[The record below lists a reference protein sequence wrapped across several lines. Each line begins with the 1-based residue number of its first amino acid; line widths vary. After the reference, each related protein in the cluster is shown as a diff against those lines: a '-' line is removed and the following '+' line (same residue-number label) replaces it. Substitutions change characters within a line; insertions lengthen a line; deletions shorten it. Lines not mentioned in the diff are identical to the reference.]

1 MPRRSDTTQRTLM
14 IMKFKHMPL
23 AAGAIA
29 LFSAC
34 AVQKLDAAAVVAA
47 EYYINVDPGPG
58 NGVPITGF
66 TPGETVS
73 LALDLPVA
81 TLAALAHGMH
91 LVTVRFQDEEG
102 DWSVAFTR
110 NFLREDLT
118 SPPASTPLAAAEYY
132 IDTDPGPGNGIP
144 ITLPPSKWDH
154 KFVIDVPPATI
165 AALSPGFHWITGRV
179 KNANGDWSVAFTR
192 GFVREDL
199 TSDPATALV
208 SHIEYRWFLN
218 RTQVGTTVRL
228 DPATPAQ
235 TVSVSV
241 LASLQGL
248 TDGGTYQ
255 LVATPF
261 DTRGTQG
268 LPATATVKIETVD
281 SDGDGLPDLWETSNG
296 FNPALASDAT
306 QDSDGDGLTNLAEFT
321 AKTNPRAS
329 DTSGDGIND
338 KLAMDLGLNPLLQY
352 AAISNTLSGLANNGT
367 PSLEQVRALY
377 PNTPILSKNSQTGK
391 FDLRLVLQQS
401 GDLSAWQKLDVTAAD
416 TRIADGD
423 LIFSIS
429 APEPTKFYR
438 IETP

>member
-1 MPRRSDTTQRTLM
+1 M
-14 IMKFKHMPL
+14 IMKLKQTQL

-34 AVQKLDAAAVVAA
+34 AAQTLNAAAVVAA

-66 TPGETVS
+66 NPGEKVS

-81 TLAALAHGMH
+81 TLAALPKGMH
-91 LVTVRFQDEEG
+91 LVTVRFQDEDG

-118 SPPASTPLAAAEYY
+118 SPPASTPLASAEYY

-144 ITLPPSKWDH
+144 VSLPSSKWNH
-154 KFVIDVPPATI
+154 NFVIDVPPSTI
-165 AALSPGFHWITGRV
+165 AALSPGLHWITGRV
-179 KNANGDWSVAFTR
+179 KNSNGDWSVAFTR
-192 GFVREDL
+192 GFLREDL
-199 TSDPATALV
+199 NSDPATALV

-218 RTQVGTTVRL
+218 RSQVGTAVQL
-228 DPATPAQ
+228 APSASAQ
-235 TVSVSV
+235 TVSLNV

-261 DTRGTQG
+261 DTRGNQG

-306 QDSDGDGLTNLAEFT
+306 QDSDGDGLSNLAEFT
-321 AKTNPRAS
+321 AKTNPRAA

-352 AAISNTLSGLANNGT
+352 PSIGTTLAGLSGNGT
-367 PSLEQVRALY
+367 PSLDQVRALY
-377 PNTPILSKNSQTGK
+377 PNTPILSKNTQTGK
-391 FDLRLVLQQS
+391 FDLRLVLQKS
-401 GDLSAWQKLDVTAAD
+401 GDLNGWQKLNVTAAE
-416 TRIADGD
+416 TRVADGD
-423 LIFSIS
+423 LIFSFS
-429 APEPTKFYR
+429 APESTQFYR
-438 IETP
+438 IQTNGN